1 MNERHLREKF
11 QKKLSLADLRLKKF
25 TQLQQDNHRKT
36 KLVIDKTSEVQR
48 LREELEGIRDK
59 AKERD
64 HFNNKNK
71 ELVTKYYGQTSAMT
85 EKDKRIDE
93 LKKENQ
99 KLQEQLRDKLNSKLQ
114 AQSSGVYASYGNP
127 PKSSQSP
134 NRGNLDLM
142 SKRQGLG
149 TRTGVATGPGSGTAV
164 NQTHTPMYSS
174 YQAELIFRSL
184 RKLHLSNTSDPLPLK
199 SYLNSH

>member
-25 TQLQQDNHRKT
+25 TQLQQDNQRKT
-36 KLVIDKTSEVQR
+36 KLVIDKTSEVMR

-85 EKDKRIDE
+85 EKDKRIEE
-93 LKKENQ
+93 LKKEN
-99 KLQEQLRDKLNSKLQ
+99 
-114 AQSSGVYASYGNP
+114 
-127 PKSSQSP
+127 
-134 NRGNLDLM
+134 
-142 SKRQGLG
+142 
-149 TRTGVATGPGSGTAV
+149 
-164 NQTHTPMYSS
+164 
-174 YQAELIFRSL
+174 
-184 RKLHLSNTSDPLPLK
+184 
-199 SYLNSH
+199 